1 MRLLVYESS
10 SFFRFRL
17 SFLFLYFS
25 HGSLLFL
32 NGSLFLCN

>member
-17 SFLFLYFS
+17 SLFLYFS